1 MTPGEIERFP
11 LTLESIF
18 SEFEM
23 SVMEDIVRR
32 IVINGEIT
40 SSADWQLVRLL
51 QLGQSR
57 DYIRKTLA
65 ITLGKAKLDVNYLFS
80 TAAEQEY
87 IRDKTLYETVSKEF
101 IPYNQNEQL
110 KQAVAAISEQ
120 TKEEF
125 SNITQTLGFSKKVN
139 GKSEVEDLT
148 KYYQETLDK
157 AMLQIGTGTF
167 SKEQVVKQVVKEMTN
182 SGLRSIDYDSGYT
195 SRINVAARRALNT
208 GLGQLTAKVNEINAK
223 ELGTNDY
230 EVSWHGTARP
240 EHQIWQGRVYSHEEL
255 ISVCGLGTVT
265 GLCGANC
272 RHTYYPFIVGIS
284 VRTYTDEQLDEM
296 NKAENTPKEYNN
308 KEYTKYEATQRMR
321 QLETRM
327 RAQRQRVKLL
337 KDANALEDDITAER
351 AKYRET
357 MRQYKDFA
365 EKMDLPQ
372 QKQRIYDDGLG
383 MV

>member
-11 LTLESIF
+11 MTLESIF
-18 SEFEM
+18 SDFEM

-40 SSADWQLVRLL
+40 PSADWQLVRLL

-57 DYIRKTLA
+57 DYIRKTLE
-65 ITLGKAKLDVNYLFS
+65 ITLGKAKLDVNELFT
-80 TAAEQEY
+80 TAEEQEY
-87 IRDKTLYETVSKEF
+87 IRDKTLYEATSKEF
-101 IPYNQNEQL
+101 IPYEKNNQL
-110 KQAVAAISEQ
+110 KQAIDAISEQ
-120 TKEEF
+120 TKQEF
-125 SNITQTLGFSKKVN
+125 TNITQSLGFSKVEN
-139 GKSEVEDLT
+139 GKAEFVDLT

-157 AMLQIGTGTF
+157 AMLQISTGTF

-182 SGLRSIDYDSGYT
+182 SGLRTIDYDSGYN
-195 SRINVAARRALNT
+195 SRINVAVRRALNT
-208 GLGQLTAKVNEINAK
+208 GLGQLTAKVNEFNAEK
-223 ELGTNDY
+223 LETNDY

-240 EHQIWQGRVYSHEEL
+240 EHQIWQGRVFPYEEL
-255 ISVCGLGTVT
+255 ISICGLGTVT

-272 RHTYYPFIVGIS
+272 RHSYRPFIVGIS

-296 NKAENTPKEYNN
+296 NKAENKPKEYNG
-308 KEYTKYEATQRMR
+308 KEYSKYEATQRMR

-327 RAQRQRVKLL
+327 RAQRQRIKLL
-337 KDANALEDDITAER
+337 KDANSLEDVTAER
-351 AKYRET
+351 AKYKET

-383 MV
+383 KV